1 MNIETGSDLKEWRT
15 INRISQKTLAEHIG
29 YTRNRIAHVESKN
42 EDLSDKLKQAVLKY
56 DALLNPPV
64 FKNEISTRWD
74 VIEEHSNFCYQ
85 VFEKTE
91 QALLEMITF
100 DFNK

>member
-42 EDLSDKLKQAVLKY
+42 EDLSDKLKQAVLK
-56 DALLNPPV
+56 
-64 FKNEISTRWD
+64 
-74 VIEEHSNFCYQ
+74 
-85 VFEKTE
+85 
-91 QALLEMITF
+91 
-100 DFNK
+100 